1 MDGRDGVSSSDPR
14 IQSIYQELDAD
25 AEGEALNVE
34 AGYDPEAAQ
43 ALFLQMKTRFNE
55 PSSAHPTTPEG
66 EMRQAL
72 REAIDAFFSSHPP
85 SEERIRQLQNLVRK
99 QHHALA
105 GKKVK
110 VYVGVENLQ
119 RRTVRSRLALPQE
132 FRVSNL

>member
-1 MDGRDGVSSSDPR
+1 
-14 IQSIYQELDAD
+14 
-25 AEGEALNVE
+25 
-34 AGYDPEAAQ
+34 
-43 ALFLQMKTRFNE
+43 MKTRFNE